1 MIRVNFKV
9 SYPLLT
15 GILNLDYNESEM
27 ESEIERVKLLV
38 SSNTNKIVDN
48 LELITS
54 SKLELEEIDIFLVKG
69 MYPSIINPNLLNV
82 NKDDDLVLFD
92 FVYILTHNLF
102 VDLDYYDHFISEVG
116 IDERSLE
123 ASIYYVVKL
132 MLSNVYSKKF
142 ANDLF
147 AKMVLHD
154 PFIEYL
160 IKDVESFEKGSKTN
174 TFIKHINT
182 K

>member
-1 MIRVNFKV
+1 MIKVNFKV

-15 GILNLDYNESEM
+15 GILSLDYNESEM

-54 SKLELEEIDIFLVKG
+54 AKVGFEEIDIFLVKG

-92 FVYILTHNLF
+92 FVYILAHNLF
-102 VDLDYYDHFISEVG
+102 VDCNYYDYFITDFGV
-116 IDERSLE
+116 DERSLE

-132 MLSNVYSKKF
+132 VLSKVYSEKF
-142 ANDLF
+142 ASDLF
-147 AKMVLHD
+147 AKMFLHD

-160 IKDVESFEKGSKTN
+160 IKDVESFENGSKTN